1 MSETKASRTVT
12 VASPDGLHVRAASLI
27 AKLTGEVPTARV
39 QLVKG
44 NHRVDATN
52 VLQMLSL
59 CALEGEQLLL
69 EATGQDADAALD
81 LLARLF
87 ENEFSEDSFGTNEP
101 TEQYQHRA
109 SETPPP
115 DVASD
120 DNRLAR

>member
-1 MSETKASRTVT
+1 MSETKASRIVI
-12 VASPDGLHVRAASLI
+12 VANPDGLHVRAASLI
-27 AKLTGEVPTARV
+27 AKITGQVPARV
-39 QLVKG
+39 ELVKG

-59 CALEGEQLLL
+59 CALEGERLLL
-69 EATGQDADAALD
+69 EATGQDPDAAVD

-87 ENEFSEDSFGTNEP
+87 ENQFNEDSFVANEP
-101 TEQYQHRA
+101 TEQHQHRP
-109 SETPPP
+109 SETSPT